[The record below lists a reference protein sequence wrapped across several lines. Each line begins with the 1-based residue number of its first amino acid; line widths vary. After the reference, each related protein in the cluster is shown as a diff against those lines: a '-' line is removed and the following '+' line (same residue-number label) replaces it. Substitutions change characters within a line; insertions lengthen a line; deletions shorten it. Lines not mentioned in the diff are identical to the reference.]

1 MWKRT
6 LRIGGLVVPPPLTEL
21 IRSGRWVPPRDDR
34 VLAEVF
40 GEAPEQPEFYGR
52 AMLVRQNT
60 SWQALPADQVAGI
73 DTARTI
79 VIGDLGPDMP
89 FVLDYR
95 TSPDDPR
102 VLYLGG
108 PGDFRWRQVA
118 ANVGEL
124 IDRLCPG

>member
-6 LRIGGLVVPPPLTEL
+6 LRIGGLVVPPPLAEL
-21 IRSGRWVPPRDDR
+21 VRSGRWVAPRDDR
-34 VLAEVF
+34 VLTEVF
-40 GEAPEQPEFYGR
+40 GEEPEQPEFYGK
-52 AMLVRQNT
+52 AMLVRQNA
-60 SWQALPADQVAGI
+60 SWQALRADEVAGI
-73 DTARTI
+73 DTARTV

-108 PGDFRWRQVA
+108 PGDVRWRQVA
-118 ANVGEL
+118 ANAAEL
-124 IDRLCPG
+124 IDRLYRR